1 MLRCSQKNRIL
12 PFCVKTTRVCPL
24 QSWWLNEEQK
34 QLEKTS
40 VIYDKIKPNCKLLA
54 VKVVRIMSKA
64 WHISRAA
71 LIYVCYTTMRFLDK
85 AQMNKRETNSPQES
99 RKHVSLLSIAG
110 RIPTASKRQD
120 LLLGKAIILAS
131 NLSLPSLQD
140 LVYRSY
146 FTRDSL
152 QELVYKRF
160 LN

>member
-1 MLRCSQKNRIL
+1 
-12 PFCVKTTRVCPL
+12 
-24 QSWWLNEEQK
+24 
-34 QLEKTS
+34 
-40 VIYDKIKPNCKLLA
+40 
-54 VKVVRIMSKA
+54 
-64 WHISRAA
+64 
-71 LIYVCYTTMRFLDK
+71 MRFLDK

-99 RKHVSLLSIAG
+99 RKHVSRLSIAG

-131 NLSLPSLQD
+131 NLSLPSFQD